1 MSETVLFRPKT
12 TLWLSSWLVCM
23 AFTVPVF
30 FALYLVSAPLGRWF
44 PIAVAHAVL
53 LLLFAAVVWRLRG
66 AGVRLSADGIRERAY
81 FSGTVF
87 TPAEAVASAIV
98 VPLRDLS
105 SDEVFEQLFL
115 VDPAGRTV
123 LRLRGHLWHPA
134 DLNQI
139 VDYYAVPVL
148 RIETALTWREL
159 RRSYGRNLE
168 PWERHPVLTGITLAT
183 LLIVVVAGGLL
194 AAMSTIT

>member
-1 MSETVLFRPKT
+1 MSESQLFRPKT
-12 TLWLSSWLVCM
+12 SLWLSSWLVCM

-30 FALYLVSAPLGRWF
+30 FALYLVSAPEGRWF

-66 AGVRLSADGIRERAY
+66 SGVRLSADGIRERAY

-87 TPAEAVASAIV
+87 TPAEAVSSALV
-98 VPLRDLS
+98 VPLRDMS
-105 SDEVFEQLFL
+105 SDEVNEQLFL
-115 VDPAGRTV
+115 MDSAGRTV

-134 DLNQI
+134 DLEQI
-139 VDYYAVPVL
+139 VNYYAVPVRRL
-148 RIETALTWREL
+148 ETALTWREL

-168 PWERHPVLTGITLAT
+168 PWERHPVVTGIALAT
-183 LLIVVVAGGLL
+183 LLIVLVAAGVL
-194 AAMSTIT
+194 AAMTAIA